1 MIQTYFKVAW
11 RSLKARLFY
20 TLLNVLGLALAMG
33 CCILLYVYVS
43 YQQSFDTYHRHA
55 NTTYRIV
62 NELHLDKTEYDKGS
76 SLAMF
81 LAAWRE
87 LPQVVNGAFSIS
99 RQSYMVTAGA
109 ADKKLFR
116 EEKNIAFT
124 TSKWFDVF
132 KYQVLA
138 GNVQGLN
145 KMNTAVLT
153 QKQAQKYFGSAPAV
167 GQYLQIKN
175 IPMRVVAIV
184 ADRPYN
190 TDQNSEVYFS
200 FATLKQLDP
209 DYKNYSSQWGYIASV
224 NNSYLTLRRAAD
236 KAAVEA
242 LLNRMAKPYFGDGI
256 KYYKFQLLPLTE
268 QHFDLRYGGTTQK
281 SLLTVLIVI
290 GSLILATAIINYIN
304 LVVAQ
309 QARRSA
315 EIGTR
320 KVLGDTA
327 GRLLMQFVTESVLT
341 TTAAAL
347 LAMGLVVTVLP
358 VINCYWF
365 SAQPIY
371 VGSWWALGLFTLAL
385 VIIINLVMGIYPA
398 WWLNRFNITHALK
411 KQATLVQ
418 TGLGRKALVILQNL
432 IAQLLI
438 AGTVIIVM
446 QVQFLKNT
454 DKGFDRNMVVTIPV
468 GQATDLQKQR
478 LLEGVNEMPDISS
491 VSFCLNS
498 PATDS
503 QRGATLQFDNRAKW
517 ETWPARFAIG
527 DAGYAGTFGLKVIAG
542 RNRNPRAAVP
552 EFLINQ
558 KMARMLMGNRWTNV
572 VGKNLQ
578 PGDIKGV
585 IVGVVK
591 DFNVHSLLE
600 PIEPTVVLEDKGLQ
614 ANMAVKLNGQHT
626 DATLKALQLLYTE
639 TLPAEVFSYR
649 FIDEQIA
656 SLYRAETLQQNL
668 IWGAAAMAIVISS
681 LGLLGLVSL
690 MTLQRTK
697 EIGVRKVL
705 GAGVSQIGLM
715 LSADFLKLVGISL
728 VVAIPGSWWL
738 MNSWLQNYAYHIQIH
753 WWVYALTGVLAMLIA
768 FLTVGFQS
776 FKAAMANPVNSLRSE

>member
-1 MIQTYFKVAW
+1 MLQTYLKVAW

-43 YQQSFDTYHRHA
+43 YQLSFDIYHRHA
-55 NTTYRIV
+55 STTYRIV

-76 SLAMF
+76 SMAMY
-81 LAAWRE
+81 LAARRE
-87 LPQVVNGAFSIS
+87 LPQVVNGAYSTS
-99 RQSYMVTAGA
+99 RQSYIVTAGTTE
-109 ADKKLFR
+109 KKLFR

-124 TSKWFDVF
+124 NSKWFDVF

-145 KMNTAVLT
+145 ELNTAVLT
-153 QKQAQKYFGSAPAV
+153 QKQAQKYFGNTAAV
-167 GQYLQIKN
+167 GQYIQIKS
-175 IPMRVVAIV
+175 IPMRVVAVV

-190 TDQNSEVYFS
+190 TDQNSDIYLS

-209 DYKNYSSQWGYIASV
+209 YYKDFTSRWGYISSV
-224 NNSYLTLRRAAD
+224 NNSYLTLRSAGD
-236 KAAVEA
+236 KPVVEKM
-242 LLNRMAKPYFGDGI
+242 LNRMAKPYFGDGI
-256 KYYKFQLLPLTE
+256 KYYKFELLPLTE

-281 SLLTVLIVI
+281 SLLTVLIII
-290 GSLILATAIINYIN
+290 GCLILATAIINYIN

-320 KVLGDTA
+320 KVLGATA
-327 GRLLMQFVTESVLT
+327 GRLLMQFVTESVIT
-341 TTAAAL
+341 TTMAAV
-347 LAMGLVVTVLP
+347 LATGLVAAVLP
-358 VINCYWF
+358 VINRYWF

-371 VGSWWALGLFTLAL
+371 VSSWGALGGFTLLL
-385 VIIINLVMGIYPA
+385 VAVINLVMGIYPA
-398 WWLNRFNITHALK
+398 WWLNRFNITNALK

-454 DKGFDRNMVVTIPV
+454 DKGFDRSMVVNIPV
-468 GQATDLQKQR
+468 GAATDLQKQR
-478 LLEGVNEMPDISS
+478 LLKGIAQMPDVSS
-491 VSFCLNS
+491 ASFCLNS

-517 ETWPARFAIG
+517 ENWPARFAIG
-527 DAGYAGTFGLKVIAG
+527 DAAYAKTFGLQIIAG
-542 RNRNPRAAVP
+542 RNRDSHAATP
-552 EFLINQ
+552 EFLVNQ
-558 KMARMLMGNRWTNV
+558 KMARMLMGNNWPDV
-572 VGKNLQ
+572 VGKKLQ
-578 PGDIKGV
+578 PGDPKGI

-600 PIEPTVVLEDKGLQ
+600 PIEPTVVLADKGLQ
-614 ANMAVKLNGQHT
+614 TNMAVKLNGQHT
-626 DATLKALQLLYTE
+626 DATLKALQQLYTE
-639 TLPAEVFSYR
+639 TLPDEVFSYR

-656 SLYRAETLQQNL
+656 NLYRAETLQQNL
-668 IWGAAAMAIVISS
+668 IWGAAALAIVISA

-715 LSADFLKLVGISL
+715 LSADFLKLVGIAL
-728 VVAIPGSWWL
+728 IVAIPCSWWL
-738 MNSWLQNYAYHIQIH
+738 MNQWLQNYAYHIQIH
-753 WWVYALTGVLAMLIA
+753 WWVYALTGMLAMLIA
-768 FLTVGFQS
+768 FATVGFQS

>member
-1 MIQTYFKVAW
+1 MLQAYLKVAW
-11 RSLKARLFY
+11 RRLKARLFY

-43 YQQSFDTYHRHA
+43 YQLSFDTYHRHA
-55 NTTYRIV
+55 ATTYRVV

-76 SLAMF
+76 AMAMY
-81 LAAWRE
+81 LAARRE
-87 LPQVVNGAFSIS
+87 IPQVVNGAYSCS
-99 RQSYMVTAGA
+99 RQSYIVTAGT

-124 TSKWFDVF
+124 NSKWFDVF
-132 KYQVLA
+132 KYRVVA
-138 GNVQGLN
+138 GNLQGLN
-145 KMNTAVLT
+145 QLNTAVLT
-153 QKQAQKYFGSAPAV
+153 QKQAQKYFGSTPAI

-175 IPMRVVAIV
+175 IPMRVVAVV
-184 ADRPYN
+184 ANCPYN
-190 TDQNSEVYFS
+190 TDQNSDIYFS
-200 FATLKQLDP
+200 FATLKQIDP
-209 DYKNYSSQWGYIASV
+209 DYKNYTNQWGYISSV
-224 NNSYLTLRRAAD
+224 NNSYLVLRTTAD
-236 KAAVEA
+236 KPVVEKM
-242 LLNRMAKPYFGDGI
+242 LNQIAKPYFGDGI

-290 GSLILATAIINYIN
+290 GCLILATAIINYIN

-309 QARRSA
+309 QARRST

-320 KVLGDTA
+320 KVLGATA
-327 GRLLMQFVTESVLT
+327 GRLLMQFVTESVMT
-341 TTAAAL
+341 TTVAAV
-347 LAMGLVVTVLP
+347 LAMGLVAAVLP
-358 VINCYWF
+358 VINRYWF
-365 SAQPIY
+365 SAQPVH
-371 VGSWWALGLFTLAL
+371 VGSWLQLGLFTLLL
-385 VIIINLVMGIYPA
+385 VVIINLVMGIYPA

-418 TGLGRKALVILQNL
+418 TGLGRKALVVLQNL

-454 DKGFDRNMVVTIPV
+454 DKGFDRNMVVNISV

-478 LLEGVNEMPDISS
+478 LLKGTAQMPDVSS

-503 QRGATLQFDNRAKW
+503 QRGATLQFDNRPKW
-517 ETWPARFAIG
+517 ENWPARFAIG
-527 DAGYAGTFGLKVIAG
+527 DAAYAKTFGLQLIAG
-542 RNRNPRAAVP
+542 RNRDSHATTP
-552 EFLINQ
+552 EFLVNQ
-558 KMARMLMGNRWTNV
+558 KMARMLMGNHWTDV
-572 VGKNLQ
+572 IGKKLQ
-578 PGDIKGV
+578 PGDPKGI

-600 PIEPTVVLEDKGLQ
+600 PIEPTVVLEDKNLQ
-614 ANMAVKLNGQHT
+614 TNMAVKLNGQHT
-626 DATLKALQLLYTE
+626 DATLKTLQQLYTE
-639 TLPAEVFSYR
+639 TLPTEVFSYR

-715 LSADFLKLVGISL
+715 LSADFLKLVGLALI
-728 VVAIPGSWWL
+728 VAIPGSWWL
-738 MNSWLQNYAYHIQIH
+738 MNHWLQNYAYHIQIH
-753 WWVYALTGVLAMLIA
+753 WWVYALTGLLAMLIA
-768 FLTVGFQS
+768 FFTVGFQS